1 MKNNWE
7 FSEDLEDRR
16 TNLVTTG
23 YDNYCLQ
30 TLGGKEIELAQELNI
45 IYRDLGAMALP
56 FLRLTHKSEKGV
68 RTTYQKVILPGYVF
82 LFLPTGTLPSDIRP
96 GGVGFHYVKNVDK
109 KDLLLHGDDKKYA
122 QWVFHNGGI
131 IGMSKAI
138 RLNGKVKITSGPLFN
153 MVGNIKEYSKKNRN
167 CRIVTTLFNRQI
179 SMWLPFEWV
188 EGIPEELAEEEN
200 TDSDTKE

>member
-45 IYRDLGAMALP
+45 IYRDYGAMALP

-131 IGMSKAI
+131 IGMSK
-138 RLNGKVKITSGPLFN
+138 G
-153 MVGNIKEYSKKNRN
+153 
-167 CRIVTTLFNRQI
+167 
-179 SMWLPFEWV
+179 
-188 EGIPEELAEEEN
+188 
-200 TDSDTKE
+200 